1 MIRTKVWAHR
11 GASAYAPENTLEAFQ
26 LAVDEKVDGI
36 ELDVQLTKDGKVVV
50 LHDETLQ
57 RVSDGYG
64 YVKDFSLEE
73 LKNLRFN
80 KLHPE
85 YADATIPTLKEVLQ
99 ILKDTDIM
107 LNIELKTGMFFYEG
121 IEEQVIELVK
131 RYGMEDRVWYSSF
144 NHYSLQKVK
153 SLNPIAKIGVLY
165 SDGIYKPADYAEKVG
180 AQALHPA
187 IYNLQYPDVIKECR
201 QKGVKLHVWTA
212 NSYKDIAYCI
222 ELGVDALITNYPDR
236 AKVFATHNGDGVYP
250 FENPFGKNARKE
262 FYLFGAGYQG
272 QHFMKRFAEKYV
284 PKKIMDNAE
293 AKWGSKL
300 GGIEIESPNCL
311 RQGDCVVV
319 AGNYFPEIIE
329 QLKGMGITSYYVYDE
344 QCDWT

>member
-26 LAVDEKVDGI
+26 LALDEKADGI

-73 LKNLRFN
+73 LKNMRFN

-85 YADATIPTLKEVLQ
+85 YTDATIPTLKEVLQ
-99 ILKDTDIM
+99 ILKDTNIM

-121 IEEQVIELVK
+121 IEKQVIELVK
-131 RYGMEDRVWYSSF
+131 RYGMEDRVLYSSF

-153 SLNPIAKIGVLY
+153 SFDPTARIGILY
-165 SDGIYKPADYAEKVG
+165 SDGIYNPADYATNVG
-180 AQALHPA
+180 ADALHPSVC
-187 IYNLQYPDVIKECR
+187 NLQYPDVIKECR
-201 QKGVKLHVWTA
+201 EKGMKIHTWTA
-212 NSYKDIAYCI
+212 NSYKDIARCI

-236 AKVFATHNGDGVYP
+236 AKIFATQNGDGVYP
-250 FENPFGKNARKE
+250 FENPFSENVEKE

-272 QHFMKRFAEKYV
+272 QHFMKRFAGKYV

-293 AKWGSKL
+293 EKWGSKI
-300 GGIEIESPNCL
+300 GEIEIESPACL
-311 RQGDCVVV
+311 KRVDCVVV

-329 QLKGMGITSYYVYDE
+329 QLKGMGISSYYVYDE
-344 QCDWT
+344 QCDWA